1 MAVYRFTQQEL
12 GTLLHV
18 LQDDDSPLA
27 LTHLKHFA
35 ETSLSSP
42 VPEANA
48 NIPKASTM

>member
-1 MAVYRFTQQEL
+1 MAVYRFSHQEL
-12 GTLLHV
+12 GALLHV

-35 ETSLSSP
+35 ETSLSSA

-48 NIPKASTM
+48 NVPEASTM